1 MKGKIVD
8 EILSHFM
15 RHFKALC
22 NKSCKECKDK
32 NCLICAK
39 VSIFT
44 KILNIVKQEVLN
56 QTNDSKAKLIY
67 LIA

>member
-15 RHFKALC
+15 RNFKALC

-32 NCLICAK
+32 NVLISAK
-39 VSIFT
+39 GLYFH
-44 KILNIVKQEVLN
+44 KDFKYC
-56 QTNDSKAKLIY
+56 QTRSSKSNK
-67 LIA
+67 

>member
-15 RHFKALC
+15 RNFKALC

-32 NCLICAK
+32 NVLNLQK
-39 VSIFT
+39 VYIFT

-56 QTNDSKAKLIY
+56 QTNDTKAKLSY

>member
-15 RHFKALC
+15 RNFKALC

-32 NCLICAK
+32 NFLICAK